1 MGYQHQ
7 VLLIMSTKSH
17 ASYNWYNEIV
27 NFTTANTFPFKMVVF
42 EILSV
47 KWLSCLPTLESGE
60 CKYLYF
66 TLVEG
71 GYQERCRED
80 TTM

>member
-17 ASYNWYNEIV
+17 SSYNWYNEID

-71 GYQERCRED
+71 SHQERCRED